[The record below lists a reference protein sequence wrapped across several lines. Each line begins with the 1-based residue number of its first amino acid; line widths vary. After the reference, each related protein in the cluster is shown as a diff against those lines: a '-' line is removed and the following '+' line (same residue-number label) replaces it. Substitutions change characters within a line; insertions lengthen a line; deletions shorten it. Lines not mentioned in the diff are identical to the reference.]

1 MLFVDVFHFL
11 FQETYSD
18 YDFENRLKLKI
29 DIAMKK
35 ICERAKSKVVT
46 SGSLE

>member
-1 MLFVDVFHFL
+1 LL
-11 FQETYSD
+11 QETTGG

-35 ICERAKSKVVT
+35 IEEQAKREQEGVT
-46 SGSLE
+46 VGIE